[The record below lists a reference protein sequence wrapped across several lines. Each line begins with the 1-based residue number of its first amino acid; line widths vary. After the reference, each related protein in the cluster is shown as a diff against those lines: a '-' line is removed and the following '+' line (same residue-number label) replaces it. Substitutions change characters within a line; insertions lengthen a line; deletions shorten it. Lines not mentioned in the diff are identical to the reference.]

1 MAQTINTNLASLS
14 AQRNLAASQKDAAT
28 AMQRLSSGL
37 RINSAK
43 DDAAGLAIAN
53 RLTSQIN
60 GLNQGVRN
68 ANDALSV
75 VQIAEGALSETSDIL
90 QRMRSLA
97 VQSLNASNSVGD
109 RSALQTEMEQLH
121 QEITRIASTTAFGNT
136 KLLNGTFSQKSFQV
150 GANVGESVNVSIK
163 SAMASDLGAQN
174 TLTFGDTTFQVSKV
188 SASATKAANSSA
200 IAAQTL
206 TFTNTPPGGTAV
218 TTTVGIDADASAAE
232 IADSITARVDG
243 VRASAKTVFRLTDGG
258 ITYNAGDNV
267 SVEINGV
274 TLTVDV
280 GANADALFTNLYTAA
295 TAESSLSNLSFVDN
309 AAYLEITDETGADVT
324 FGVTSEAG
332 SADLDFDTDA
342 YSDTA
347 ANSGSVL
354 SATGSSQDAIVL
366 NGFTTVTGYVSMV
379 TTDATSTHT
388 VAGTVAVGATGIIS
402 TAATGTVTTG
412 TTKLDDV
419 DVTTVANAKTAVD
432 IIDTA
437 LTTLGSE
444 RAVLGSIQN
453 RMDAVISNLS
463 NISENSQAARS
474 RIMDADFASETAA
487 LARTQILQ
495 QAGISVL
502 AQANAQPQNV
512 LALLQ

>member
-1 MAQTINTNLASLS
+1 M
-14 AQRNLAASQKDAAT
+14 
-28 AMQRLSSGL
+28 
-37 RINSAK
+37 
-43 DDAAGLAIAN
+43 
-53 RLTSQIN
+53 
-60 GLNQGVRN
+60 
-68 ANDALSV
+68 
-75 VQIAEGALSETSDIL
+75 
-90 QRMRSLA
+90 
-97 VQSLNASNSVGD
+97 
-109 RSALQTEMEQLH
+109 
-121 QEITRIASTTAFGNT
+121 
-136 KLLNGTFSQKSFQV
+136 
-150 GANVGESVNVSIK
+150 
-163 SAMASDLGAQN
+163 
-174 TLTFGDTTFQVSKV
+174 

-232 IADSITARVDG
+232 IADSITANVDG
-243 VRASAKTVFRLTDGG
+243 VRASAKTVFRLADGG

-324 FGVTSEAG
+324 FGITSESG
-332 SADLDFDTDA
+332 SADLDFDNA
-342 YSDTA
+342 FSDTA
-347 ANSGSVL
+347 ANSGSTL
-354 SATGSSQDAIVL
+354 SATGSSQDALVL

-379 TTDATSTHT
+379 TTDSTHTHT
-388 VAGTVAVGATGIIS
+388 VAGTVALGATGIIS
-402 TAATGTVTTG
+402 TAATGTVTAG

-437 LTTLGSE
+437 LATIGSD
-444 RAVLGSIQN
+444 RAVLGAVQN
-453 RMDAVISNLS
+453 RMDAVVSNLS